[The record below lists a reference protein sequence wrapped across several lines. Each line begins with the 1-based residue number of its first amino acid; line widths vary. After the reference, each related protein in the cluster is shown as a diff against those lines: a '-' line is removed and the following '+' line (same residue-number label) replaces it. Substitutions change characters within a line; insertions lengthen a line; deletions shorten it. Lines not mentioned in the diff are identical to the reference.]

1 MDSLHDLLA
10 GSVTLRLFAVIGLGY
25 VVGAVRVR
33 GFSLGVAA
41 VLFVGLGL
49 GAWDPTAFN
58 IPGVVADIGLA
69 LFVYTIG
76 LASGSG
82 VFRALQTSEGV
93 RLTLLTASAVLLAA
107 GVTLGLARFVSL
119 PGAQAAGLFC
129 GATTNTPALAAQL
142 EMQQRLAKLSTEP
155 VDLEGPAVGYSVAY
169 PFGVLGVFLI
179 MSLLMRATNP
189 ESELAEHEKHSG
201 GGRGQVYS
209 RNYRVTKL
217 KPNTNQLEVAWV
229 TEQCGLVV
237 ARRMHEGTLDTVEPD
252 TVLAV
257 GDIVVAVG
265 NDEMHAQAVQMLG
278 EPTEDHLE
286 QQHGQVTYRRFF
298 VSNEELVGQT
308 LESLHLEAK
317 FRVTV
322 TRVRRGDVE
331 VPADHRWIFEEGD
344 VVRVVGR
351 ASDLEKAGKFFG
363 DSLEQIAHTDY
374 LSVSLGMVLGVLV
387 GSIPIPVG
395 SVPYPTLGVAGGCL
409 VVALVLGKLRR
420 TAKIVWTVSLEANLA
435 LRQIG
440 LLFFLAS
447 VGIKAGGQFVH
458 AMETNGLVLM
468 GCGAV
473 VTLTSALVLAMG
485 GRRLGIN
492 LIPLLGVLAGAHT
505 QPACLAYANS
515 LVKSDGVNI
524 GYSSVFSVAMITKIV
539 VATSL
544 LSLMR

>member
-1 MDSLHDLLA
+1 MGSLHDLLA
-10 GSVTLRLFAVIGLGY
+10 ASVTLRLFAVIGLGY
-25 VVGAVRVR
+25 VVGALRFR
-33 GFSLGVAA
+33 SFSLGVAA

-82 VFRALQTSEGV
+82 VFRALQTAEGL
-93 RLTLLTASAVLLAA
+93 RLTLLTATAVLLAA
-107 GVTLGLARFVSL
+107 GVTLGLARLLSL
-119 PGAQAAGLFC
+119 PGTQAAGLFC

-142 EMQQRLAKLSTEP
+142 EMQQRLAKVSKAP

-169 PFGVLGVFLI
+169 PFGVLGVFLV
-179 MSLLMRATNP
+179 MSLLKRTTDP
-189 ESELAEHEKHSG
+189 EQELREHEKSSG
-201 GGRGQVYS
+201 GSQGPVYS
-209 RNYRVTKL
+209 KNYRVSKL

-237 ARRMHEGTLDTVEPD
+237 ARRLHEGKLDTVEPD

-265 NDEMHAQAVQMLG
+265 NDEMHSQAQEILG
-278 EPTEDHLE
+278 QPTEDHLE
-286 QQHGQVTYRRFF
+286 QQHGQLTYRRFF
-298 VSNEELVGQT
+298 VSNKELVGQS

-331 VPADHRWIFEEGD
+331 APAYHGWVFEEGD

-351 ASDLEKAGKFFG
+351 AGDLETAGKFFG
-363 DSLEQIAHTDY
+363 DSLERIAHTDY

-387 GSIPIPVG
+387 GNIPIPVG
-395 SVPYPTLGVAGGCL
+395 SLPYPTLGVAGGCL
-409 VVALVLGKLRR
+409 VVALILGKLRR
-420 TAKIVWTVSLEANLA
+420 TGKIVWSLSLDANLA

-458 AMETNGLVLM
+458 AMETNGLLLM
-468 GCGAV
+468 ASGV
-473 VTLTSALVLAMG
+473 VITLTSALVLAVG

-492 LIPLLGVLAGAHT
+492 LVPLLGVLAGAHT

-515 LVKSDGVNI
+515 LIKSNGVDI

-544 LSLMR
+544 LSFLR